1 MKVDKIKQK
10 FTFNYAL
17 PSLTISDKDIRNF
30 KIVYTEKVGIDTAI
44 NLRDA
49 LSEACGYSLEV
60 VLDSECE
67 VGECEILLADTN
79 RAESALVDTPMPLHY
94 TAEVKGG
101 KLVIKSGGE
110 HSFKK
115 SMLPIVNDLAKSL
128 TDFKMTEGDSILGN
142 LYDDDADS
150 SKPQD
155 SDLRI
160 MTCNIL
166 AEFESWS
173 ADPAVEMPYLPVDL
187 RKEIFFAALNY
198 YQPTIIGFQEMT
210 PNWYAA
216 AEEYDTED
224 VWEILKFA
232 NPNRHDGEFV
242 FSTVMYRK
250 DLYTLLDSGMKFYSK
265 FINGRSGCYTWAVL
279 KDKSSGQEF
288 CFVSTHWDGTGRP
301 NGFLQAEEL
310 TAFVNKMR
318 ENYPVFTTGDF
329 NSNEISP
336 EFLQYLEDA
345 EIVDAKGA
353 AENRVNNVGSWHNFL
368 ETNLS
373 WGSCDHITATKD
385 TTVLKFQTLYK
396 NELIYCSDHCWLIA
410 DIRFD

>member
-1 MKVDKIKQK
+1 
-10 FTFNYAL
+10 
-17 PSLTISDKDIRNF
+17 
-30 KIVYTEKVGIDTAI
+30 
-44 NLRDA
+44 
-49 LSEACGYSLEV
+49 
-60 VLDSECE
+60 
-67 VGECEILLADTN
+67 
-79 RAESALVDTPMPLHY
+79 MPLHY
-94 TAEVKGG
+94 IAQVNGG

-110 HSFKK
+110 HSF
-115 SMLPIVNDLAKSL
+115 PKSL
-128 TDFKMTEGDSILGN
+128 SPIMETLSAYDGGVVLNEGDSITGN
-142 LYDDDADS
+142 LYDDDLDS
-150 SKPQD
+150 SKPEN

-160 MTCNIL
+160 MSCNIL

-173 ADPAVEMPYLPVDL
+173 GDPEVEMPYLPVDL

-198 YQPTIIGFQEMT
+198 YQPTVIGFQEMT

-232 NPNRHDGEFV
+232 NPNRNDGEYV

-250 DLYTLLDSGMKFYSK
+250 DLYTLLDSGMRFYSK
-265 FINGRSGCYTWAVL
+265 FKNGRSGCYTWAVL
-279 KDKSSGQEF
+279 KDNASGKEF
-288 CFVSTHWDGTGRP
+288 CFLSTHWDGTGRP

-310 TAFVNKMR
+310 AAFVNEMKKS
-318 ENYPVFTTGDF
+318 YPVFTTGDF

-336 EFLQYLEDA
+336 ELIQYLEDCD
-345 EIVDAKGA
+345 IVDAKQA
-353 AENRVNNVGSWHNFL
+353 AINRVNDVGSWHNFL
-368 ETNLS
+368 QTNLS

-410 DIRFD
+410 DIKFN